1 MEQFGRNVM
10 RTVKVDKTKLMT
22 TLLANRDTHVA
33 AYNESV
39 NDYKEVVAKMARAN
53 LKLANTGDLE
63 SIAKMKAIPSAP
75 TSHEDSYTKAIKML
89 EFSVESVIELE
100 EMIFNQL
107 VLDEWS
113 WKHAFT
119 VTSTMYKTLK

>member
-10 RTVKVDKTKLMT
+10 RSVKVDKTKLMA
-22 TLLANRDTHVA
+22 TLLENRDKHVA

-39 NDYKEVVAKMARAN
+39 TDYTEVVVKMARAN
-53 LKLANTGDLE
+53 LKLANTGELK
-63 SIAKMKAIPSAP
+63 SIEKMKTIPNAP
-75 TSHEDSYTKAIKML
+75 QSHEDSYTKAIKML
-89 EFSVESVIELE
+89 EFSVDSVIELD

-113 WKHAFT
+113 WKHTFA
-119 VTSTMYKTLK
+119 VTSAMYKTMK

>member
-1 MEQFGRNVM
+1 MEQFGRNMM
-10 RTVKVDKTKLMT
+10 RTVKVDKERLMK
-22 TLLANRDTHVA
+22 TLIENRDKHVA

-39 NDYKEVVAKMARAN
+39 NDYKEVVVKMARAN
-53 LKLANTGDLE
+53 LKLANTGNLE
-63 SIAKMKAIPSAP
+63 SIAKMKRIPDAP
-75 TSHEDSYTKAIKML
+75 TSHEESYTKAIKML

-119 VTSTMYKTLK
+119 LTSTMYKTMK